1 MPQTNRSSVL
11 WNRRRF
17 VIVAGEA
24 ASLSLF
30 APPASGETED
40 VDAAIRE
47 LFGDRKVQEGRVSLK
62 LPPIAENGNSV
73 QLSVSVD
80 SPMTAKDHVR
90 QIAIFSPRNPIP
102 LIGYE
107 KNRRSKF
114 DRWLIYLHLFG
125 LMWNLVFS
133 PEEKSRFPG
142 RREALSSPA
151 DPGEVCREEVDTVD
165 QKPELIYGCGISVSS
180 LLPIRIAA

>member
-1 MPQTNRSSVL
+1 MF

-17 VIVAGEA
+17 VIVTGAA

-30 APPASGETED
+30 ASPASGETED

-47 LFGDRKVQEGRVSLK
+47 LFGNRKVQEGRVSMK

-80 SPMTAKDHVR
+80 SPMTDKDYVR

-102 LIGYE
+102 LIG
-107 KNRRSKF
+107 KF
-114 DRWLIYLHLFG
+114 KLGPH
-125 LMWNLVFS
+125 S
-133 PEEKSRFPG
+133 G
-142 RREALSSPA
+142 RA
-151 DPGEVCREEVDTVD
+151 V
-165 QKPELIYGCGISVSS
+165 ISTRVRLAGTQS
-180 LLPIRIAA
+180 LRAVAEMSDGSLWTGRGSTHVTLAACVIG

>member
-17 VIVAGEA
+17 VIVAGAA

-40 VDAAIRE
+40 VDAAVRE
-47 LFGDRKVQEGRVSLK
+47 FFGDRKVQEGRVSLK

-80 SPMTAKDHVR
+80 SPMTGKDHVR

-102 LIGYE
+102 LIG
-107 KNRRSKF
+107 
-114 DRWLIYLHLFG
+114 
-125 LMWNLVFS
+125 
-133 PEEKSRFPG
+133 RFKLGPHSG
-142 RREALSSPA
+142 RAA
-151 DPGEVCREEVDTVD
+151 
-165 QKPELIYGCGISVSS
+165 VSTRVRLAGTQS
-180 LLPIRIAA
+180 LLAVAEMSDGSLWTGRGSTYVTLAACIIG